1 MHQQGQ
7 CQDSESVDRFRCSQ
21 TKGRGA
27 ERLSIWLRKIK
38 METVLFALK
47 RNVVVFGKFFV
58 DVSLFS
64 VLSVSILSHKFHC
77 FLFMISSICV
87 CFPYSFGGCAE
98 STGRASAESA
108 ESAERCAA
116 VAGKFVFGFQTIFKV
131 CSN

>member
-1 MHQQGQ
+1 M
-7 CQDSESVDRFRCSQ
+7 
-21 TKGRGA
+21 
-27 ERLSIWLRKIK
+27 
-38 METVLFALK
+38 
-47 RNVVVFGKFFV
+47 VVSGKFFV

-64 VLSVSILSHKFHC
+64 VLSVSILSHKIRF

-87 CFPYSFGGCAE
+87 CFPYSLGGCAE
-98 STGRASAESA
+98 STERGSAESA